1 MKPSSRFEQRAAR
14 LTQWVLRVAAAGLVA
29 MTAIIGWQVF
39 ARYVLNASP
48 PWTESLAL
56 LLMLYYIL
64 LAAAIGVREGFHLS
78 VRVLLDNVATSWR
91 QKWLRIIDML
101 VGLFGV
107 AMILNGLK
115 LAAFTIDHV
124 IPTLGI
130 TRAAAYLP
138 FVISG
143 VLIVLFSLER
153 IIRGAA
159 EPGRK
164 PSSRS

>member
-1 MKPSSRFEQRAAR
+1 MKPPSQFEQRVAR
-14 LTQWVLRVAAAGLVA
+14 LTQWVLQVAAAGLVA

-64 LAAAIGVREGFHLS
+64 LAAAIGVREGFHLG
-78 VRVLLDNVATSWR
+78 VRVLLDNVGTSWR
-91 QKWLRIIDML
+91 QTWLRIIDVL

-115 LAAFTIDHV
+115 LAAFTADHV

-130 TRAAAYLP
+130 TRAAAYWP
-138 FVISG
+138 FVMSG

-153 IIRGAA
+153 IVRGAA
-159 EPGRK
+159 EFGRK